1 MIILYGLTFNG
12 RHSSEFGLVMF
23 SRNRPILPEPK
34 IVAEDLPGMDGEYD
48 FSAANPDGEVKYK
61 PRMQDIDFTLKERNP
76 TRLRVKANQIAAW
89 LSCGEQI
96 LIFDDEPDKFY
107 LAMVANKLDL
117 DNQILSIKKFT
128 VHFKCR
134 PMKYGVNI
142 EGSDIW
148 DTFNF
153 EEDVVQEVEFDVAG
167 SKVLKIINTGR
178 TVRPTINVDA
188 PMDITFGGVT
198 YSLIPGDNIIY
209 GVRLAPGENQLT
221 ITGTGH
227 IKILFRKEIL

>member
-34 IVAEDLPGMDGEYD
+34 LVAEDIPGMDGEYD

-89 LSCGEQI
+89 LACGEKE

-107 LAMVANKLDL
+107 LATVSNKLDL

-134 PMKYGVNI
+134 PFKYGLHL

-153 EEDVVQEVEFDVAG
+153 EEDALQETEFDVSGTKA
-167 SKVLKIINTGR
+167 LKIINTGR
-178 TVRPTINVDA
+178 AVRPTINVDA
-188 PMDITFGGVT
+188 NMSITIDGST
-198 YSLIPGDNIIY
+198 YNLTPGDNIIY
-209 GVRLAPGENQLT
+209 GVKLAPGENQLT

-227 IKILFRKEIL
+227 IRILFRKEIL

>member
-34 IVAEDLPGMDGEYD
+34 LVAEDIPGMDGEYD

-61 PRMQDIDFTLKERNP
+61 PRMIDIDFTLKEREP
-76 TRLRVKANQIAAW
+76 RKLRVRANQIAAW
-89 LSCGEQI
+89 LACGEQI

-134 PMKYGVNI
+134 PIKYGINF
-142 EGSDIW
+142 EGNNVW

-153 EEDVVQEVEFDVAG
+153 EEDALQETELDVNGTKA
-167 SKVLKIINTGR
+167 LKIINMGR

-221 ITGTGH
+221 IAGTGH

>member
-1 MIILYGLTFNG
+1 
-12 RHSSEFGLVMF
+12 MF

-76 TRLRVKANQIAAW
+76 TRLRAKANQIAAW
-89 LSCGEQI
+89 LACGEKQ
-96 LIFDDEPDKFY
+96 LIFDDEPDKYY
-107 LAMVANKLDL
+107 LATVSNKLDL

-178 TVRPTINVDA
+178 TVRPTINVNA
-188 PMDITFGGVT
+188 NMSITIDGST
-198 YSLIPGDNIIY
+198 YNLTPGDNIIY
-209 GVRLAPGENQLT
+209 GVKLAPGENQLT

-227 IKILFRKEIL
+227 IRILFRKEIL

>member
-1 MIILYGLTFNG
+1 MYGLTFNG

-34 IVAEDLPGMDGEYD
+34 IVAEDLPGVDGEYD
-48 FSAANPDGEVKYK
+48 FSAVNPDGEVKYK

-89 LSCGEQI
+89 LACGEQI

-134 PMKYGVNI
+134 PVKYGINF
-142 EGSDIW
+142 EGNNVW

-153 EEDVVQEVEFDVAG
+153 EEDALQESEFDVAG
-167 SKVLKIINTGR
+167 NKTVQIINMGR
-178 TVRPTINVDA
+178 VVRPTINVNA
-188 PMDITFGGVT
+188 NMSITIDGST
-198 YSLIPGDNIIY
+198 YNLTPGDNIIY
-209 GVRLAPGENQLT
+209 GVKLAPGENQLT